1 MQIPRTIF
9 WFLDLAVIGVLFLVL
24 YFLGSSM
31 QFFTAQGML
40 FEMLPLIGFTLP
52 TMLRVQLPPLTD
64 MLWMSIIF
72 SVATILF
79 LQALHAYEDLAEQ
92 SRVRILI
99 RSLLAPLVG
108 LGMVALVLYTLQSP
122 TNGILF
128 IFAFELSLLTGMCL
142 GLYRVGFRTYYLY
155 RRNAGYHAKNVLLIG
170 MPLDVKLVA
179 HYFTN
184 NAHHAEYNLLGYLRV
199 PTGHDVARS
208 SVSSSAS
215 DDSAARV
222 LPGSAGEAANT
233 SPFGFARVALKHT
246 DGSGLAD
253 KSTPTRIGQASLQEQ
268 VQEQMADQE
277 PPAAAQSDRFEALF
291 KMPLPLLGN
300 VQELGDMLIHRPIHQ
315 VVVVYPTSG
324 GRWLNQVIRHCDY
337 FRTTLHIVPESM
349 LFVERHDLDL
359 LHLPEPLKMPSV
371 VLSPRPWD
379 AQSLFLKR
387 LFDLVVSS
395 IMLLLLLPLFLVVS
409 VAIKLTT
416 PGLPVFYRYKV
427 VGQNGVAFT
436 AYKFTTMIQNAEALK
451 PQLEQYN
458 EMTGPVFKIKNDPRV
473 TPLGRFL
480 RKYSI
485 NELPQLWNVF
495 KGDMSLVGPRPALPG
510 ELERYEFWHK
520 RKLSVKAGITC
531 IWQAS
536 GRNNI
541 NDFDEWVRLDLE
553 YIDKWSLWLD
563 IKILARTA
571 WAVVAGTGS

>member
-1 MQIPRTIF
+1 M
-9 WFLDLAVIGVLFLVL
+9 
-24 YFLGSSM
+24 
-31 QFFTAQGML
+31 
-40 FEMLPLIGFTLP
+40 
-52 TMLRVQLPPLTD
+52 
-64 MLWMSIIF
+64 
-72 SVATILF
+72 VA
-79 LQALHAYEDLAEQ
+79 A
-92 SRVRILI
+92 
-99 RSLLAPLVG
+99 LVG
-108 LGMVALVLYTLQSP
+108 LGMIALVLYTLQSP
-122 TNGILF
+122 NNGVLF
-128 IFAFELSLLTGMCL
+128 IFAVELSVLTGLAL
-142 GLYRVGFRTYYLY
+142 GLYRLGFRSYLLY
-155 RRNAGYHAKNVLLIG
+155 RRNAGYYAKNVLLIG

-184 NAHHAEYNLLGYLRV
+184 SPRSAEYNLLGYLRV
-199 PTGHDVARS
+199 PSGQHETARPRKPS
-208 SVSSSAS
+208 PPP
-215 DDSAARV
+215 DDSTPRTLPNAAE
-222 LPGSAGEAANT
+222 GATES
-233 SPFGFARVALKHT
+233 SPFGFARVALKHA
-246 DGSGLAD
+246 DGSVI
-253 KSTPTRIGQASLQEQ
+253 PTDESVPVEMGQASLQEQ
-268 VQEQMADQE
+268 VQEQMANPE
-277 PPAAAQSDRFEALF
+277 TRTVPTSDRFEELF
-291 KMPLPLLGN
+291 KIPLPMLGN

-359 LHLPEPLKMPSV
+359 LHLPEPLKLPSV

-387 LFDLVVSS
+387 MFDIVVSG
-395 IMLLLLLPLFLVVS
+395 ILLLMLLPLFVV
-409 VAIKLTT
+409 VAIAIKLTT
-416 PGLPVFYRYKV
+416 PTLPVFYRYKV
-427 VGQNGVAFT
+427 VGQNGVSFT

-451 PQLEQYN
+451 PQLEKYN

-473 TPLGRFL
+473 TWLGRYL

-541 NDFDEWVRLDLE
+541 NDFDEWVKLDLE

-571 WAVVAGTGS
+571 WAVIAGTGS

>member
-1 MQIPRTIF
+1 M
-9 WFLDLAVIGVLFLVL
+9 
-24 YFLGSSM
+24 
-31 QFFTAQGML
+31 TA
-40 FEMLPLIGFTLP
+40 
-52 TMLRVQLPPLTD
+52 
-64 MLWMSIIF
+64 
-72 SVATILF
+72 A
-79 LQALHAYEDLAEQ
+79 
-92 SRVRILI
+92 
-99 RSLLAPLVG
+99 LVG
-108 LGMVALVLYTLQSP
+108 MGMVALVLYTLQS
-122 TNGILF
+122 TNNGILL
-128 IFAFELSLLTGMCL
+128 IFAFELSLLTGLSL
-142 GLYRVGFRTYYLY
+142 GLYRIGFRTYHLY

-184 NAHHAEYNLLGYLRV
+184 NPRHAEYNLLGYLRA
-199 PTGHDVARS
+199 PSTQE
-208 SVSSSAS
+208 
-215 DDSAARV
+215 AARANK
-222 LPGSAGEAANT
+222 PGSPPNGNTARMLTRSAGGAADV
-233 SPFGFARVALKHT
+233 SPFGFARVALKHG
-246 DGSGLAD
+246 DGSAVAD
-253 KSTPTRIGQASLQEQ
+253 KSTSAGIGHMSLQEQ
-268 VQEQMADQE
+268 VQEQMANQE
-277 PPAAAQSDRFEALF
+277 AQAVPQSDRFEALF
-291 KMPLPLLGN
+291 KVPLPLLGN

-359 LHLPEPLKMPSV
+359 LHLPEPLKLPSV

-387 LFDLVVSS
+387 LFDLVVSG
-395 IMLLLLLPLFLVVS
+395 IMLLLLLPLFLAVAI
-409 VAIKLTT
+409 AIKLTT
-416 PGLPVFYRYKV
+416 PSLPVFYRYKV

-536 GRNNI
+536 GRNQI

-571 WAVVAGTGS
+571 WVVIAGTGS

>member
-1 MQIPRTIF
+1 
-9 WFLDLAVIGVLFLVL
+9 
-24 YFLGSSM
+24 
-31 QFFTAQGML
+31 
-40 FEMLPLIGFTLP
+40 
-52 TMLRVQLPPLTD
+52 
-64 MLWMSIIF
+64 
-72 SVATILF
+72 
-79 LQALHAYEDLAEQ
+79 
-92 SRVRILI
+92 
-99 RSLLAPLVG
+99 
-108 LGMVALVLYTLQSP
+108 
-122 TNGILF
+122 
-128 IFAFELSLLTGMCL
+128 
-142 GLYRVGFRTYYLY
+142 
-155 RRNAGYHAKNVLLIG
+155 
-170 MPLDVKLVA
+170 
-179 HYFTN
+179 
-184 NAHHAEYNLLGYLRV
+184 
-199 PTGHDVARS
+199 
-208 SVSSSAS
+208 
-215 DDSAARV
+215 
-222 LPGSAGEAANT
+222 
-233 SPFGFARVALKHT
+233 
-246 DGSGLAD
+246 
-253 KSTPTRIGQASLQEQ
+253 
-268 VQEQMADQE
+268 
-277 PPAAAQSDRFEALF
+277 
-291 KMPLPLLGN
+291 MPLPLLGN

-359 LHLPEPLKMPSV
+359 LHLPEPLKLPSV

-387 LFDLVVSS
+387 LFDLVVSG
-395 IMLLLLLPLFLVVS
+395 IMLLLLLPLFLAVAI
-409 VAIKLTT
+409 AIKLTT
-416 PGLPVFYRYKV
+416 PSLPVFYRYKV

-536 GRNNI
+536 GRNQI

-571 WAVVAGTGS
+571 WVVIAGTGS